1 MRDLTI
7 LYLQKKF
14 HMLIMALVLIGGVN
28 WLAVGLTGKDLV
40 HFVLSPKYARFVYV
54 LVGVSALGLLFRRD
68 VYLPF
73 LGESLVP
80 AGALTARSPQGAND
94 QVTITTKPGTKVL
107 FWAAEPNPTAGK
119 ALPTWQEAYGAY
131 ENSGVAVADE
141 RGKALLRFRG
151 TPQAYTVPV
160 HGRLDPHVHFRVADD
175 AMLGPVQTYFL
186 KDGRVEA
193 FSNML

>member
-1 MRDLTI
+1 
-7 LYLQKKF
+7 
-14 HMLIMALVLIGGVN
+14 MLVVALVLIGGIN

-40 HFVLSPKYARFVYV
+40 HYVLSPKYARFVYV

-80 AGALTARSPQGAND
+80 AGALTPRSPQGANE
-94 QVTITTKPGTKVL
+94 QVTITTKPGAKVL
-107 FWAAEPNPTAGK
+107 FWASEPNPTAGK

-151 TPQAYTVPV
+151 VPQAYSVPI
-160 HGRLDPHVHFRVADD
+160 HGRLEPHVHFRSADG
-175 AMLGPVQTYFL
+175 AMLGPVQNYFL
-186 KDGRVEA
+186 KEGRVEA
-193 FSNML
+193 FTDVF